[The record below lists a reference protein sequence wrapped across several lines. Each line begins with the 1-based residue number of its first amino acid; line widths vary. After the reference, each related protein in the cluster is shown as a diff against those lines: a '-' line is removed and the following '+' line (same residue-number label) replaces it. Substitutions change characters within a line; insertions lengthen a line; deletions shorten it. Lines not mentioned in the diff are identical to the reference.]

1 MRYKSTCGTV
11 SDVSFETA
19 LLQGGYTSAGGVF
32 VPETVPVDALNS
44 DQLMELKVYLSRFI
58 TNFFRKINS
67 SKNWKR

>member
-32 VPETVPVDALNS
+32 VPQTVPVEALNN
-44 DQLMELKVYLSRFI
+44 DRLMELEVYLSSFH
-58 TNFFRKINS
+58 N
-67 SKNWKR
+67 